1 MSTGLFSLLRS
12 VKDLDL
18 TQYLNGLPYDELIE
32 FDLDGDCF
40 SSLFHTAK
48 KYSLSLT
55 SGTVRELTMHMSEIL
70 VHPEDRERFAG
81 FIDPDTLDGRLDNA
95 EVSGFVSAE
104 FRLRLLGGGWNWAE
118 LVLLRVNCPDSMPY
132 RLYFFDIQSRK
143 CREMGLSVAYSA
155 SAENRNEMTG
165 LLKKTAFI
173 AGAEEIV
180 SSGGDDWCF
189 IAIDIENFKLL
200 NEWYGHSRGDF
211 IMVQIGA
218 TLLKEKKEHG
228 GLAGYFGQDD
238 FCLLIPYDE
247 ARVQSIYDEISFIIS
262 DSCSTG
268 SFMPA
273 FGVSFNDDITNVRE
287 LLDMAFLAVRF
298 AKESYHSRIRLFE
311 SSMYKKTNN
320 EYRIISEFLSAMKNN
335 EITFNLQP
343 QCLTSDGRIVG
354 AEALARWIKP
364 DGSRVPPN
372 VFIPV
377 LEKHGLITDLDEYI
391 WNEVCAW
398 IRSMLDRGRTP
409 LPISLNVS
417 PLDIVNLDLAD
428 HFEKLVNRYD
438 LSRGYL
444 KIEITES
451 AYISNSTLVAD
462 TVQRLRDKGFTVM
475 MDDFGSGFSS
485 LNMLRTMNID
495 VIKLDAQFLR
505 LDKNNEIK
513 GIHIIESVVNMA
525 KTIGIPIIVEGVEN
539 EEQKRFLEDLGCSY
553 IQGFYY
559 FRPMSVEN
567 YEELTSDPGHV
578 DTTGLRFKAN
588 QQFRIK
594 ELLDDNVYSDAMLNN
609 ILGACAFYSRH
620 GDSVDIVRY
629 NEQFHRTVGVS
640 DIADRVTAIEQY
652 LPENDAGLMLR
663 LLDIAEQDR
672 LNGSKGVLRFY
683 KPDGTLTSFFMRFY
697 YLHSDRGAGERTKLY
712 YGSAQDITK
721 LTTLETQMML
731 LRRFSPYTVVF
742 MQDGDRPTFSVLF
755 NGLEH
760 DLELDS
766 AQLEDILNGMNLYDH
781 VCPMNK
787 ERLGS
792 ELPAKIANKESFVTE
807 IKFITGS
814 GDPLDLILYCDHVG
828 DSTGNV
834 DYIITMRKTDA
845 EVV

>member
-32 FDLDGDCF
+32 FDLSGDCF
-40 SSLFHTAK
+40 RSLFHTAK
-48 KYSLSLT
+48 KYTLSLT
-55 SGTVRELTMHMSEIL
+55 SGTVRELTMHMTEIL
-70 VHPEDRERFAG
+70 VHPNDRERFER
-81 FIDPDTLDGRLDNA
+81 FIDPETLSKRFDGA
-95 EVSGFVSAE
+95 EVSGLISAE
-104 FRLRLLGGGWNWAE
+104 FRLRLLGGGWSWAE
-118 LVLLRVNCPDSMPY
+118 LVLFRVSCSDSMPY
-132 RLYFFDIQSRK
+132 RLYIFDIQSRK
-143 CREMGLSVAYSA
+143 SREMGLSVQYSA

-165 LLKKTAFI
+165 LLKKTSFI
-173 AGAEEIV
+173 AGAEEIL
-180 SSGGDDWCF
+180 SRGGEGWCF

-247 ARVQSIYDEISFIIS
+247 KRVQSIYDEISFIIS

-268 SFMPA
+268 SFKPA

-287 LLDMAFLAVRF
+287 LLDRAFLAVRF
-298 AKESYHSRIRLFE
+298 AKESYHSRVRLFE
-311 SSMYKKTNN
+311 SSMYKKTDK
-320 EYRIISEFLSAMKNN
+320 EYRIISEFLSAIKNN
-335 EITFNLQP
+335 EITFYLQP
-343 QCLTSDGRIVG
+343 QCLTSDGRVVG

-364 DGSRVPPN
+364 DGVRIPPN

-391 WNEVCAW
+391 WNDVCAW
-398 IRSMLDRGRTP
+398 IRSVLDRGGNP
-409 LPISLNVS
+409 LPVSLNVS

-428 HFEKLVNRYD
+428 HFDKLINHYCLPRRYI
-438 LSRGYL
+438 

-451 AYISNSTLVAD
+451 AFISNSTLVAD
-462 TVQRLRDKGFTVM
+462 TVQRLRDRGFTVM

-495 VIKLDAQFLR
+495 VIKLDAQFLK
-505 LDKNNEIK
+505 LNKSNEIK

-525 KTIGIPIIVEGVEN
+525 KTIGIPIIVEGVESA
-539 EEQKRFLEDLGCSY
+539 EQKRFLEDLGCSY

-559 FRPMSVEN
+559 FRPMPAESF
-567 YEELTSDPGHV
+567 EELTADPGHV
-578 DTTGLRFKAN
+578 DTAGLRFKAN

-620 GDSVDIVRY
+620 GGSVDIVRF
-629 NEQFHRTVGVS
+629 NEQFHRTVEIPDLS
-640 DIADRVTAIEQY
+640 DRVCAIEHY
-652 LPENDAGLMLR
+652 LPENDSKLMFR
-663 LLDIAEQDR
+663 LLDAAERDR

-683 KPDGTLTSFFMRFY
+683 KPDGSLSSYFMRFY
-697 YLHSDRGAGERTKLY
+697 YLNSDDGSRTKLY
-712 YGSAQDITK
+712 YGAVQDITK
-721 LTTLETQMML
+721 LTALETQMML

-742 MQDGDRPTFSVLF
+742 MQNGEKPKFSVLF

-766 AQLEDILNGMNLYDH
+766 TRLESILNSMTFFDY

-787 ERLGS
+787 ERLSS
-792 ELPAKIANKESFVTE
+792 ELPGRIANEESFVTK
-807 IKFITGS
+807 IKFILGS
-814 GDPLDLILYCDHVG
+814 SKPLDLILYCDHVG
-828 DSTGNV
+828 DSTV
-834 DYIITMRKTDA
+834 DIDYIITIRKADTD
-845 EVV
+845 VV